1 MHVKRRGRTSVNAI
15 DAGPRCDRESGG
27 AIYNI
32 IRSKNTMRVDI
43 FRRRRISRTR
53 SWLTKQGMLKLDEL
67 FKIYKVKHPYR
78 DVLAFIILI

>member
-43 FRRRRISRTR
+43 FRRRCFAN
-53 SWLTKQGMLKLDEL
+53 K
-67 FKIYKVKHPYR
+67 
-78 DVLAFIILI
+78 VLANKARNAQAGRAI